1 MALLRSPLCPTS
13 LRSSRVSATALAALA
28 LCLLCLMSLVLG
40 PAASAQDAS
49 PQGLFGQASPAQGS
63 AAQGTSQDQSAQGDV
78 SQGPISLLHF
88 APRPPKPPK
97 KPAPPSN
104 QPMLVQATEIRYDYT
119 NNSVA
124 AVGNVQ
130 IYYSGATVEAD
141 QVTYDQK
148 TKRLVAEGNVRLT
161 EPDGKITYGQKID
174 LTDDYRDGFVDSL
187 RLETPDD
194 TRFAASRADRSKGN
208 YTVLQN
214 GVYTACAP
222 CQNDPKKPPLWQVQA
237 ARIIHD
243 EGEKM
248 LYFEDSR
255 IEFFGV
261 PLAYVPFMSAPDPTV
276 KRKSGFLFPSL
287 SNTSQYG
294 FGVEPKYFWALA
306 PNYDLTLGTL
316 LSTKQGALVEGEW
329 RHRLLDGA
337 YSIRAAGIFQADPG
351 YFASRDGPD
360 SPTAN
365 SFRGAVETAGQ
376 FAVNDKWV
384 WGWTGLLVTDTQF
397 LNDYQ
402 LRRFANAFDPFQT
415 GVASEGVSQLYLS
428 GSGERSYFDIRSIYY
443 YGFSELDTQAQIPII
458 HPVLDY
464 SNVLKQQ
471 VLGGEFSYK
480 FNLTSLSRQQ
490 AEFDATNQSAQASNG
505 CSAPTADTATPAN
518 CLLRAI
524 PGQYSRGSVETDWRR
539 TVVTSNG
546 QMITPFFQ
554 FRGDLASVNVDNQP
568 GVANFIN
575 PGNSN
580 LARAMP
586 AVGTEYRYPFVDVQP
601 WGTQTIEPIAQL
613 IIRPNETGIG
623 SFPNE
628 DAQSLVFDDTNLFS
642 IDKYS
647 GWDRVEG
654 GSRVNAGIQY
664 TAQVNQAGSLN
675 ALFGQSYELF
685 GQNSFTVPDIT
696 NTGLE
701 SGLDKPISDYVGRV
715 TYQPNSVY
723 SFTARGR
730 FDEATFTP
738 ERLEFESRANFDR
751 WTLQVLYGDYAAQP
765 LLGLLSRREGILAG
779 ASVKLTENWIVLG
792 SARYDVANDLWDQTR
807 LGVGYVDD
815 CFMLSLNWLTGYTY
829 TTTTPV
835 RNSTVMLQFSL
846 RTLGPD
852 ALAPIGATF

>member
-1 MALLRSPLCPTS
+1 
-13 LRSSRVSATALAALA
+13 VSASVLAALLA
-28 LCLLCLMSLVLG
+28 FAIVLVF
-40 PAASAQDAS
+40 AAAPSSAQDAEPS
-49 PQGLFGQASPAQGS
+49 LTQAPTPPPAQGT
-63 AAQGTSQDQSAQGDV
+63 GN
-78 SQGPISLLHF
+78 LLHF
-88 APRPPKPPK
+88 PPRPVQPKAPPPK
-97 KPAPPSN
+97 TN
-104 QPMLVQATEIRYDYT
+104 GPMLVQATEIKYDYT
-119 NNSVA
+119 NNTVA

-130 IYYSGATVEAD
+130 IYFGGATIEAD
-141 QVTYDQK
+141 EVIYDQK
-148 TKRLVAEGNVRLT
+148 TKRLRAQGNVRLT
-161 EPDGKITYGQKID
+161 EPDGKITYGQTID
-174 LTDDYRDGFVDSL
+174 LSDDYRDGFVDSL

-194 TRFAASRADRSKGN
+194 TRFAAARADRAKGN